1 MVAFFLEE
9 CMLLQDLPKFSSGH
23 AAGNSISEL
32 GFARQTERIS
42 RGKSPDCMNQG
53 FAPLHCS
60 AGAVGR

>member
-1 MVAFFLEE
+1 
-9 CMLLQDLPKFSSGH
+9 MLLQDLPKFSSGH

-32 GFARQTERIS
+32 AFARQREGIS
-42 RGKSPDCMNQG
+42 RGKSPDCINQG